1 MKKGL
6 HNCLFRS
13 DGLEGF
19 SDGKQYKTTEEEGLS
34 KRRQLKFRK
43 EKKKHLQR
51 RKKENLKVEALAN
64 SLTNFK
70 LYFLCK
76 HLLDFYA
83 KFLIR
88 VASVIKEQY
97 TYTVHVDRFKYLHY

>member
-1 MKKGL
+1 MKKKRL
-6 HNCLFRS
+6 LSCLFRS
-13 DGLEGF
+13 DGLIGF

-34 KRRQLKFRK
+34 KRRQLKY
-43 EKKKHLQR
+43 KKGKKDLQR

-64 SLTNFK
+64 SPTNFK

-83 KFLIR
+83 KILNR
-88 VASVIKEQY
+88 VASVIKERY
-97 TYTVHVDRFKYLHY
+97 IHVDHFKYLHY